1 MIYLSKRICAAFDS
15 WNIEITRIFLPSNRR
30 KVLRKCGNAS
40 FHSSFPSTCPPPLPT
55 NLAHWQCICAIW
67 GSWKN
72 LLLCNA
78 KQSKMTFGSVL
89 VSVFSF
95 RFQFSFLSFAPFL
108 RSCSVF
114 SPFFSFF
121 FFFIFFLLLFSL
133 LIANCSFA
141 SDKQQSTQDWGLHY
155 KTTWGLGMVRLL
167 RPGLG
172 LGVGLG
178 LWSCSCIQIFLIK
191 CLMAM
196 RRGFNCTWLR
206 AYRQME

>member
-1 MIYLSKRICAAFDS
+1 MFLINGILSRHEHFFRQVEERCCASVEMPVSTRAF
-15 WNIEITRIFLPSNRR
+15 PPH
-30 KVLRKCGNAS
+30 VLL
-40 FHSSFPSTCPPPLPT
+40 PPPT
-55 NLAHWQCICAIW
+55 NMAHWQCTIW

-78 KQSKMTFGSVL
+78 KQSKMTFGS

-114 SPFFSFF
+114 FLPFFAM

-155 KTTWGLGMVRLL
+155 KRTWGMGMVRLL
-167 RPGLG
+167 RTGLG
-172 LGVGLG
+172 LGLGLG

>member
-1 MIYLSKRICAAFDS
+1 MQVS
-15 WNIEITRIFLPSNRR
+15 TRASPPHVLPPPN
-30 KVLRKCGNAS
+30 KFGPLAVHLCNLRKLEKLVVMQCKTIENDIWFS
-40 FHSSFPSTCPPPLPT
+40 FSFSF
-55 NLAHWQCICAIW
+55 Q
-67 GSWKN
+67 
-72 LLLCNA
+72 
-78 KQSKMTFGSVL
+78 F
-89 VSVFSF
+89 SVFSF

-121 FFFIFFLLLFSL
+121 FFFSFFLLLFSL

-167 RPGLG
+167 RTGLG

>member
-1 MIYLSKRICAAFDS
+1 MEYWVDMNISSVKSKKGVAQVWKCQFPPELSLHMSSPHPQQIWPTGSAQSEEAGKTCYYAMQ
-15 WNIEITRIFLPSNRR
+15 NNR
-30 KVLRKCGNAS
+30 KW
-40 FHSSFPSTCPPPLPT
+40 H
-55 NLAHWQCICAIW
+55 
-67 GSWKN
+67 
-72 LLLCNA
+72 
-78 KQSKMTFGSVL
+78 L
-89 VSVFSF
+89 VQ
-95 RFQFSFLSFAPFL
+95 FQFSVFGFSFLFFLLLLSFARAVFCFL
-108 RSCSVF
+108 
-114 SPFFSFF
+114 PFFAM

-155 KTTWGLGMVRLL
+155 KRTWGMGMVRLL
-167 RPGLG
+167 RTGLG
-172 LGVGLG
+172 LGLGLG